1 MNIDT
6 ELQDYEAAGSLAE
19 ELPYWGWLDDER
31 SCLTRAGELM
41 SLARISPFVLDGQ
54 TPEQLDR
61 VVDRWQRM
69 LSGLDARTR
78 FYFYLLRRP
87 VRFPEVPPNGASKVV
102 TLGQRKRRE
111 FLTKRVQDVSAYV
124 AWAYDPGL
132 STVASERAG
141 PWWMA
146 GAKNWMARRRN
157 AQRSIYLH
165 SSIEAASAAF
175 RQTVDASRAL
185 VDDLT
190 PLRLLKAHEASEV
203 LSELTNRPGTPWDGA
218 TGSGMN
224 WRLAVSELE
233 AERRNLRLDG
243 EPVVLYSL
251 LSPPGSA
258 RSNLLADLYR
268 LDATLTVTLEWRPQ
282 RLDSARR
289 KIRGAQRHYF
299 SKRYSMSAHV
309 QETEGSAAAM
319 VDTAAAAESDR
330 LGDALVELETEG
342 VAYGDLALTIAIH
355 GPLEHSESLDGD
367 IRRIFAS
374 HDAKAIRE
382 GYGQLPAWFSR
393 LPGQPRRRQVRSVFV
408 SAGVA
413 ACMAPIFGP
422 PVGTPQSGH
431 LRKAAAL
438 AILETGWRTPYHYD
452 LFQGDVGH
460 TLVLG
465 ATGAGKSFLLNF
477 LLVQALQYDPRV
489 LILDLGG
496 SYRWLTQFLGGGY
509 MELSP
514 AAADGEGFQLRP
526 FSLPAGERTYQ
537 FLTGWISRLLRIGG
551 WNLSGSDPSE
561 IRARVEDLYAFAPGE
576 RTLGTLVHSLPSKMW
591 PALGRWHG
599 DGAWGKYFDNPADG
613 EDLQFQDWQVI
624 DMAGAAEHDDLCEAA
639 LFYLLERLRLALE
652 NPDETARVK
661 LMVVDEAWRYL
672 QDPAVLSYLA
682 EAAKTWRKKNAA
694 LIVATQSAVDV
705 TGTAGAEVLLESM
718 PTKLFLANPDLP
730 EKAAETFRLNPSE
743 MNTIRG
749 LIPKRELYLRRTDA
763 AGSYALKSIRPAIG
777 FTHLRRLTRPS
788 GPQPSKNTAWN
799 RPLNTYRNGGNSM
812 LKFIPLLVTAVLAL
826 PGPLLAQDTGSVL
839 RIIEAQDQIVRIQAK
854 TRHTTVIVL
863 PASEDILD
871 FVVGDSEYWHLTGA
885 ANLAFLKPIAE
896 GVTTNVA
903 LVCAS
908 GRIYSFLVTEESAG
922 EPHLIVRV
930 EHPQIDDP
938 RISPGVNTPAFVRR
952 SQVTAYQEMA
962 ETAMQT
968 VATVQEEAEAR
979 VAEAKAQAEG
989 ETEAFRSD
997 YPTRLNFP
1005 YRLED
1010 KAIEWPFLVEGMWND
1025 GQFTYLRSNAQ
1036 ETPALYEEKD
1046 GKPALVAYD
1055 LEEDGLYIAR
1065 HVLGNGWLQIGKEK
1079 AKWRFT
1085 APKVAP

>member
-1 MNIDT
+1 
-6 ELQDYEAAGSLAE
+6 
-19 ELPYWGWLDDER
+19 
-31 SCLTRAGELM
+31 
-41 SLARISPFVLDGQ
+41 
-54 TPEQLDR
+54 
-61 VVDRWQRM
+61 M

-87 VRFPEVPPNGASKVV
+87 IHFPEVADGGGVSNVV
-102 TLGQRKRRE
+102 TLGQRKRRA
-111 FLTKRVQDVSAYV
+111 FLTERVQDVSAYI
-124 AWAYDPGL
+124 AWTHDPGL
-132 STVASERAG
+132 STVAAG
-141 PWWMA
+141 RTGGPRWMA
-146 GAKNWMARRRN
+146 AAKNWMARRKN
-157 AQRSIYLH
+157 AQRSVYLH
-165 SSIEAASAAF
+165 SSIEAAAAGF

-185 VDDLT
+185 VDDMT
-190 PLRLLKAHEASEV
+190 PLRLLKAHEASGV

-258 RSNLLADLYR
+258 RSNLLSDLY
-268 LDATLTVTLEWRPQ
+268 

-330 LGDALVELETEG
+330 LGNALVELETDG

-355 GPLEHSESLDGD
+355 GPVEHSESLDGD
-367 IRRIFAS
+367 IHRIFAS
-374 HDAKAIRE
+374 HDAKVIRE

-393 LPGQPRRRQVRSVFV
+393 MPGQPRRRQVRSVFV

-431 LRKAAAL
+431 LRKAAL

-452 LFQGDVGH
+452 LFAGDVGH

-465 ATGAGKSFLLNF
+465 ATGAGKSFSLNF
-477 LLVQALQYDPRV
+477 LLVQALQYDPRI

-514 AAADGEGFQLRP
+514 AGTGSAGFRLRP
-526 FSLPAGERTYQ
+526 FSLPEGERTFQ

-551 WNLSGSDPSE
+551 WSLSGSDPSE
-561 IRARVEDLYAFAPGE
+561 IHARVEDLYAFEPPE

-672 QDPAVLSYLA
+672 QDPAVLSYLV

-705 TGTAGAEVLLESM
+705 TGTAGAEALLESM

-730 EKAAETFRLNPSE
+730 EKAA
-743 MNTIRG
+743 
-749 LIPKRELYLRRTDA
+749 
-763 AGSYALKSIRPAIG
+763 
-777 FTHLRRLTRPS
+777 
-788 GPQPSKNTAWN
+788 
-799 RPLNTYRNGGNSM
+799 GN
-812 LKFIPLLVTAVLAL
+812 L
-826 PGPLLAQDTGSVL
+826 PV
-839 RIIEAQDQIVRIQAK
+839 
-854 TRHTTVIVL
+854 
-863 PASEDILD
+863 
-871 FVVGDSEYWHLTGA
+871 
-885 ANLAFLKPIAE
+885 
-896 GVTTNVA
+896 
-903 LVCAS
+903 
-908 GRIYSFLVTEESAG
+908 
-922 EPHLIVRV
+922 EP
-930 EHPQIDDP
+930 
-938 RISPGVNTPAFVRR
+938 
-952 SQVTAYQEMA
+952 
-962 ETAMQT
+962 
-968 VATVQEEAEAR
+968 
-979 VAEAKAQAEG
+979 
-989 ETEAFRSD
+989 
-997 YPTRLNFP
+997 
-1005 YRLED
+1005 
-1010 KAIEWPFLVEGMWND
+1010 
-1025 GQFTYLRSNAQ
+1025 
-1036 ETPALYEEKD
+1036 
-1046 GKPALVAYD
+1046 
-1055 LEEDGLYIAR
+1055 
-1065 HVLGNGWLQIGKEK
+1065 LGNGHHPGVDPQARALLEAHRCGGDL
-1079 AKWRFT
+1079 T
-1085 APKVAP
+1085 P